1 MSATW
6 QTTLWMR
13 VLLLVLLAML
23 VLAWPRAAAAG
34 GQCISAVNRVQ
45 GDVLV
50 NRCNECRIAEITH
63 KRRGNGF
70 PLRRSYRIP
79 ASGKMELSFRGSGKT
94 RVIMDSP
101 CDAEEAATEAPDK
114 DCAKLAKSKNGLPV
128 LINACTVCRGVVLER
143 SASNGSKRRQVFT
156 MTARSML
163 PLKTLGAAKLEIV
176 SELPCTR

>member
-1 MSATW
+1 MNATW
-6 QTTLWMR
+6 QTMAWMR

-34 GQCISAVNRVQ
+34 GQCVSAVNRVQ

-70 PLRRSYRIP
+70 PLQRTYRIP

-94 RVIMDSP
+94 RVVLDKP
-101 CDAEEAATEAPDK
+101 CDADETTAEAPAK
-114 DCAKLAKSKNGLPV
+114 DCAKLAKADNGLPV

-156 MTARSML
+156 MTGRSML
-163 PLKTLGAAKLEIV
+163 PLKILGAAKMEIV
-176 SELPCTR
+176 SELPCSR

>member
-6 QTTLWMR
+6 QTMMWMR
-13 VLLLVLLAML
+13 VLLLAML

-34 GQCISAVNRVQ
+34 SQCVSAVNRVQ

-63 KRRGNGF
+63 QRRGNGF

-94 RVIMDSP
+94 RVILDKP
-101 CDAEEAATEAPDK
+101 CDADEATTEAPATN
-114 DCAKLAKSKNGLPV
+114 CAKLAKRKNQKPV
-128 LINACTVCRGVVLER
+128 LVNTCTFCRGVVLER

-156 MTARSML
+156 MTGRSML
-163 PLKTLGAAKLEIV
+163 PISALGATKLEIV
-176 SELPCTR
+176 SELPCSR